1 MGKFSEADRHIDCHA
16 CGFKSCRN
24 MAMTIYAGNNTP
36 ANCIMYE
43 KAQMLEMRNKLE
55 NQHRDLQQAVSEITQ
70 SLNVLSNKIS
80 PIADHAVG
88 NAEKNEVIKN
98 DMQILNNEIS
108 NIHTGANGIGTA
120 VSQIGISIDE
130 YTKILNKIKGISE
143 QTNILAINASI
154 EAARAGES
162 GKGFA
167 VVAGEV
173 RSLAVKSAE
182 TLKEAEEHT
191 NEIMKNVSG
200 IKNSSD
206 SIINQTAMTQES
218 VISTDKAV
226 DELNDSSQFIGSSIS
241 EIKDIIREEEHYT
254 VSNDSK

>member
-1 MGKFSEADRHIDCHA
+1 
-16 CGFKSCRN
+16 

-43 KAQMLEMRNKLE
+43 KVQMLEMRNKLE
-55 NQHRDLQQAVSEITQ
+55 NQRRDLQQAVSEITQ
-70 SLNVLSNKIS
+70 SLNVLSDKIS
-80 PIADHAVG
+80 PIANHAVG

-108 NIHTGANGIGTA
+108 NIHTGANGIGSA
-120 VSQIGISIDE
+120 VSQIGTSIDE

-154 EAARAGES
+154 EAARAGEY

-191 NEIMKNVSG
+191 NQIMKNVSG
-200 IKNSSD
+200 IKKSSD
-206 SIINQTAMTQES
+206 SIIGQTAMTQES

-241 EIKDIIREEEHYT
+241 EITDIIQNLNRIASDL
-254 VSNDSK
+254 VN